1 MGAIGF
7 IKHFIIDSSMG
18 EKVAQSYLKFYSI
31 LNQKYVA
38 GIVAN
43 IVNIQL
49 LLPKVK
55 TLNNPY
61 LPPINSKS

>member
-1 MGAIGF
+1 M
-7 IKHFIIDSSMG
+7 DSSMG

-31 LNQKYVA
+31 LKQKYVA
-38 GIVAN
+38 GLVAN

-49 LLPKVK
+49 ILPEVK

-61 LPPINSKS
+61 LSLINSKS